1 MRVIWPREI
10 DALFIKNLSAEEL
23 RQYAESF
30 EVAYSSFE
38 ELRKI
43 SNFQSKL
50 FRKAVGCYC
59 DMAAFRDDSFIAAEW
74 ALGGD
79 VKAYSKERTTPEY
92 RAALSKV
99 ARKYTRKRRCHINL
113 RAMVCYCDEHSH

>member
-1 MRVIWPREI
+1 MRVIWPREF

-38 ELRKI
+38 EMRKI

-50 FRKAVGCYC
+50 FRKAVSCYC
-59 DMAAFRDDSFIAAEW
+59 DMAAFRADSFIAAEQ
-74 ALGGD
+74 ALVGD
-79 VKAYSKERTTPEY
+79 VKAYSKERATPEY
-92 RAALSKV
+92 RSALSKV
-99 ARKYTRKRRCHINL
+99 ARKYARKRRCHVNL
-113 RAMVCYCDEHSH
+113 RAVVFYCDEHSH